1 MDYLSFYAM
10 CLQSILPDAG
20 LHLCL
25 INVTDGG
32 WDEDGC
38 EIVGKELSHGADP
51 WWGHEEE
58 KEHWLGSALGTC
70 LFLQSQNHRIIKK
83 DFQGHQAQPSTKHH
97 HAH

>member
-10 CLQSILPDAG
+10 FLQSILPVAG

-38 EIVGKELSHGADP
+38 ERVCKELSHGADP
-51 WWGHEEE
+51 
-58 KEHWLGSALGTC
+58 
-70 LFLQSQNHRIIKK
+70 
-83 DFQGHQAQPSTKHH
+83 
-97 HAH
+97 